1 MCVCE
6 RGGGEGAGRGARV
19 GSGGGGVVE
28 YLAFSFSTLCLGK
41 TKPFLSMYCNVVA

>member
-1 MCVCE
+1 MCVRE
-6 RGGGEGAGRGARV
+6 GGGRGQGGGRGLGR
-19 GSGGGGVVE
+19 GGGVVE